1 MLEAKSI
8 LEMASGA
15 ILEQSNIEFKKI
27 IDNILD
33 PNTDP
38 KKKRTLQIT
47 VDFTPSQE
55 RDRIDIDVTAKS
67 KLQPYNSVRT
77 TVCVG
82 VDSATGEVQAV
93 EMVPQIPG
101 QMNFDGTT
109 QEEPKILKIA
119 GGKN

>member
-15 ILEQSNIEFKKI
+15 IMEQSNIEFKKI

-55 RDRIDIDVTAKS
+55 RDRVDIDVTTKS

-77 TVCVG
+77 TEPLTRWI
-82 VDSATGEVQAV
+82 SRKA
-93 EMVPQIPG
+93 
-101 QMNFDGTT
+101 NF
-109 QEEPKILKIA
+109 
-119 GGKN
+119 